1 MANYVVGISGGSG
14 APYAQRVIEGLAG
27 AGHDVKII
35 VTDAGRRVFEIELGI
50 ALTGEPST
58 DTQILQDRLKLPG
71 DRESIQLFDQRD
83 VAATIASGSY
93 DCAGMVV
100 VPCSMGT
107 LARIA
112 TGMSSNLLER
122 AADVTL
128 KERRR
133 LVLVPRETPL
143 SLIHLRNMTAVTEA
157 GAVVFPAMPGF
168 YHHPE
173 SVQDLV
179 DAIAGRVLDQLGV
192 ESNLLRRWQGPG
204 TSESSGSGAD
214 SGD

>member
-14 APYAQRVIEGLAG
+14 APYTRRVIEGLVE
-27 AGHDVKII
+27 AGHDAKIV

-50 ALTGEPST
+50 ALTGDPADDTRILT
-58 DTQILQDRLKLPG
+58 DNLDLG
-71 DRESIQLFDQRD
+71 SGSGSIELFDQRN

-93 DCAGMVV
+93 ECEGMVV

-112 TGMSSNLLER
+112 TGISSNLLER
-122 AADVTL
+122 AADAAL

-157 GAVVFPAMPGF
+157 GAIVMPAMPGF
-168 YHHPE
+168 YHLPE
-173 SVQDLV
+173 SVNELV
-179 DAIAGRVLDQLGV
+179 DMIAGRVLDGLGV
-192 ESNLLRRWQGPG
+192 NSTLLRRWQG
-204 TSESSGSGAD
+204 T
-214 SGD
+214 GD

>member
-14 APYAQRVIEGLAG
+14 APYTRRVIEGLVE
-27 AGHDVKII
+27 AGHDAKIV

-50 ALTGEPST
+50 ALTGDPADDTRILT
-58 DTQILQDRLKLPG
+58 DNLDLG
-71 DRESIQLFDQRD
+71 SGSGSIELFDQRN

-93 DCAGMVV
+93 ECEGMVV

-112 TGMSSNLLER
+112 AGISSNLLER
-122 AADVTL
+122 AADAAL

-133 LVLVPRETPL
+133 LILVPRETPL

-157 GAVVFPAMPGF
+157 GAIVMPAMPGF
-168 YHHPE
+168 YHLPE
-173 SVQDLV
+173 SVNDLV
-179 DAIAGRVLDQLGV
+179 DMIAGRVLDGLGV
-192 ESNLLRRWQGPG
+192 NSTFLRRWQG
-204 TSESSGSGAD
+204 T
-214 SGD
+214 GD

>member
-14 APYAQRVIEGLAG
+14 APYTKRIIEGLVD
-27 AGHDVKII
+27 AGHDAKLVI
-35 VTDAGRRVFEIELGI
+35 TDAGRRVFDIELGVSLSGDLTADTKTLAD
-50 ALTGEPST
+50 ALDLGSATGSLE
-58 DTQILQDRLKLPG
+58 
-71 DRESIQLFDQRD
+71 LFDQRN

-93 DCAGMVV
+93 EYAGMVV
-100 VPCSMGT
+100 VPCSTGT

-112 TGMSSNLLER
+112 NGISSNLLER
-122 AADVTL
+122 AADVAI

-133 LVLVPRETPL
+133 LILVPRETPL

-157 GAVVFPAMPGF
+157 GAVVMPAMPGF

-179 DAIAGRVLDQLGV
+179 DMVAGRVLDTLGV
-192 ESNLLRRWQGPG
+192 DSGLLRRWQG
-204 TSESSGSGAD
+204 A
-214 SGD
+214 GD

>member
-14 APYAQRVIEGLAG
+14 APYTRRVIEGLVE
-27 AGHDVKII
+27 AGHDAKIV

-50 ALTGEPST
+50 ALTGDPADDTRILT
-58 DTQILQDRLKLPG
+58 DNLDLG
-71 DRESIQLFDQRD
+71 SGSGSIEFFDQRN

-93 DCAGMVV
+93 ECEGMVV

-112 TGMSSNLLER
+112 TGISSNLLER
-122 AADVTL
+122 AADAAL

-133 LVLVPRETPL
+133 LILVPRETPL

-157 GAVVFPAMPGF
+157 GAIVMPAMPGF
-168 YHHPE
+168 YHLPE
-173 SVQDLV
+173 SVNELV
-179 DAIAGRVLDQLGV
+179 DMIAGRVLDGLGV
-192 ESNLLRRWQGPG
+192 NSTLLRRWHG
-204 TSESSGSGAD
+204 T
-214 SGD
+214 GD